1 MRVSRRSFVATM
13 ASAAVVAACAPA
25 TPNTATTAP
34 AKPSESTAAKPTE
47 APKPAA
53 AAASPAAGASPAA
66 ASSPAAGGAAPAASP
81 AASPAA
87 AAPSSAGPVAVA
99 KPSGPADKVKLQLKW
114 VPQAQFAG
122 YFVALEKG
130 LYTAENL
137 DVTIVPGG
145 PDIVS
150 EQQVA
155 NGQADFGVDWVA
167 SFLAFRDKGVPIVTI
182 AQIFQSSGLLLVSKK
197 TANIAKADDLKG
209 KKVGVW
215 YGGNEFEFL
224 ALMDKLKLD
233 PDRDLTVIKQ
243 GFTMDP
249 FLAGQM
255 DAASAMTY
263 NEYQVVLESGV
274 KADDLNVLDY
284 NKEGVGML
292 QDNLFASEDTL
303 KNKRD
308 LATRFVR
315 ASLKGW
321 QAAVDDQKG
330 AVDVIMK
337 YVEKGSTTAEH
348 QARMMS
354 EVAKLV
360 IPPGGSK
367 EQIGLMDAARF
378 KTTADIAL
386 KFRVI
391 DSPADPAK
399 SYTNE
404 LVQAAMK
411 P

>member
-1 MRVSRRSFVATM
+1 MRTSRRSFVLM
-13 ASAAVVAACAPA
+13 LASTAVLAACAPA
-25 TPNTATTAP
+25 TPNTPPPTSGQAASP
-34 AKPSESTAAKPTE
+34 AKPTE

-53 AAASPAAGASPAA
+53 SAASPAASPGVSPAA
-66 ASSPAAGGAAPAASP
+66 AASPSASP

-87 AAPSSAGPVAVA
+87 A
-99 KPSGPADKVKLQLKW
+99 KPTGPADKVRLQLKW

-122 YFVALEKG
+122 YFVALERG
-130 LYTAENL
+130 LYAAENL
-137 DVTIVPGG
+137 DVTILPGG

-167 SFLAFRDKGVPIVTI
+167 SFLAFRDKGVPIVNV
-182 AQIFQSSGLLLVSKK
+182 AQIYQSSGLLLVSKK
-197 TANIAKADDLKG
+197 TANITRPEDLKG

-263 NEYQVVLESGV
+263 NEFQVVLSSGV
-274 KADDLNVLDY
+274 KAEDLNVIDY

-292 QDNLFASEDTL
+292 QDNLFTSEETL
-303 KNKRD
+303 KTRRP

-315 ASLKGW
+315 ASLRGW
-321 QAAVDDQKG
+321 QAAIDDQKG
-330 AVDVIMK
+330 AVEIIMK
-337 YVEKGSTTAEH
+337 HVERGSTTAEH
-348 QARMMS
+348 QTRMMS

-360 IPPGGSK
+360 LPAGMTKDQLGI
-367 EQIGLMDAARF
+367 MDANRF
-378 KTTADIAL
+378 ATTADIAL
-386 KFRVI
+386 KFKVI
-391 DSPADPAK
+391 GKAADPAQ

-404 LVQAAMK
+404 LVHAAMGM
-411 P
+411 